1 MLTKPYNIIEV
12 ANTHGGDY
20 GYLLG
25 LINEFGEFNKP
36 NFGIK
41 FQPFKYDSIALK
53 DFSWYSTY
61 QELFFNETQ
70 WSEIIKEATKTKDV
84 WLDMFDEYSFDILS
98 QNFDRIKG
106 FKLQA
111 SVLYNYK
118 LLNLLSSLDLSEKS
132 ILINIAGYSIAEV
145 RSILK
150 QLSSFLSMK
159 NIILQIG
166 FQGYPTKLEDSGLV
180 KIESIK
186 KHFPEYRL
194 SFTEHLEPEH
204 EMNHTLPLIA
214 VLEGAEII
222 EKHVKHSSLETKYD
236 AFSSLTVN
244 EYRDYVRK
252 TKSILRLFEA
262 SFITEEELKYLEK
275 SRQIPVLKKDKL
287 AGQLISFT
295 NDLDFKRTDKKGL
308 IVQEVLKLVDNFHL
322 IGTSVRVNDTLQK
335 SNFKKA
341 NIATIIACRMKSSRL
356 PEKAILKIGDISSI
370 EVCIKNAL
378 RFSNT
383 NHTILATSFI
393 DEDSVL
399 ENYTYDSSVIF
410 HKGHPDDVIQRYLD
424 VCDKYRIDVVVR
436 VTGDMQYVSDE
447 ICDIL
452 LKAHF
457 KSGADYTTARKAA
470 IGTNLE
476 IMNVEALR
484 RIKKYFKS
492 ADYSEYMTWYFKNN
506 PDHFNL
512 NYVDLPDEL
521 IRDYRLTL
529 DYPEDLEMFKA
540 IDKHFSDAAIHEY
553 SLRDIFKFLDEHPEV
568 ARLNQDSTV
577 VYQTDQNLIDTLN
590 EKTRIW

>member
-1 MLTKPYNIIEV
+1 MKTPYNIIEV

-20 GYLLG
+20 KYLLG
-25 LINEFGEFNKP
+25 LLNEFEEFHKP
-36 NFGIK
+36 NFGVK

-53 DFSWYSTY
+53 DFSWYSVY
-61 QELFFNETQ
+61 EELFFNEKQ
-70 WSEIIKEATKTKDV
+70 WTEIIKEAAKTKDV
-84 WLDMFDEYSFDILS
+84 WLDMFDEYSYDILS
-98 QNFDRIKG
+98 QNFDQIKG
-106 FKLQA
+106 IKLQA
-111 SVLYNYK
+111 SVLHNYK
-118 LLNLLSSLDLSEKS
+118 LLNLLASLDLSEKS
-132 ILINIAGYSIAEV
+132 IIINIAGYSTSEI
-145 RSILK
+145 RSTLK
-150 QLSSFLSMK
+150 QLSDFLPTE

-186 KHFPEYRL
+186 NHFPEYRI

-204 EMNHTLPLIA
+204 EMNHFLPLLA
-214 VLEGAEII
+214 VLQGAEII
-222 EKHVKHSSLETKYD
+222 EKHVKHSLLETKYD
-236 AFSSLTVN
+236 AFSSLTAS
-244 EYRDYVRK
+244 EYKYYVRK
-252 TKSILRLFEA
+252 TESILRLYEA
-262 SFITEEELKYLEK
+262 SFITKEELKYLEK
-275 SRQIPVLKKDKL
+275 SRQIPVLNQDKS
-287 AGQLISFT
+287 AGQLISFAK
-295 NDLDFKRTDKKGL
+295 DLDYKRTDKKGL
-308 IVQEVLKLVDNFHL
+308 TVREVLRLIDNFHL
-322 IGTSVRVNDTLQK
+322 IGTAAKANDTLQR
-335 SNFKKA
+335 SNFKRA

-356 PEKAILKIGDISSI
+356 AEKAILKIGDLSSI

-383 NHTILATSFI
+383 NHTILATSYI
-393 DEDSVL
+393 DEDAVL
-399 ENYTYDSSVIF
+399 ENYTYDPSVIF

-476 IMNVEALR
+476 IMNVEALW
-484 RIKKYFKS
+484 RIKKHFKS

-540 IDKHFSDAAIHEY
+540 IDKHFSSLGIPEY
-553 SLRDIFKFLDEHPEV
+553 SLRDIFKFLDEHPEI
-568 ARLNQDSTV
+568 AELNQDSVV
-577 VYQTDQNLIDTLN
+577 VYHTDQNLIDILN
-590 EKTRIW
+590 EKTKIW